1 MLECMKKYFLA
12 KLIVYWSIPLIAY
25 AIIELVARLT
35 GKTEIM
41 PVFILLLVFVE
52 FIITMIL
59 LIGRMLHIIY
69 GDKR

>member
-12 KLIVYWSIPLIAY
+12 KLVVYWSIPLIVY

-52 FIITMIL
+52 FVITMIL

>member
-12 KLIVYWSIPLIAY
+12 KMIVYWSIPLIAY

-52 FIITMIL
+52 FVITMIL

>member
-25 AIIELVARLT
+25 AIIEVAARLT

-52 FIITMIL
+52 FVITMVL

>member
-1 MLECMKKYFLA
+1 MLECMKKNFLA

-41 PVFILLLVFVE
+41 PVFILLLVFAE
-52 FIITMIL
+52 FVITMVL

>member
-12 KLIVYWSIPLIAY
+12 KLIIYWSIPLIAY

-52 FIITMIL
+52 FVITMVL

>member
-12 KLIVYWSIPLIAY
+12 QMIVYWSIPLIIY
-25 AIIELVARLT
+25 IIIDIVARLT
-35 GKTEIM
+35 GRTDVM
-41 PVFILLLVFVE
+41 PVFILLVVFTE
-52 FIITMIL
+52 FIITIVL

>member
-12 KLIVYWSIPLIAY
+12 QMIVYWSIPLIIY
-25 AIIELVARLT
+25 IIIDTLARLT
-35 GKTEIM
+35 GRTDVM
-41 PVFILLLVFVE
+41 PVFILLVVFAE

-59 LIGRMLHIIY
+59 LIGKLLDTIY

>member
-12 KLIVYWSIPLIAY
+12 QMIVYWSIPLIIY
-25 AIIELVARLT
+25 VIIDTVARLT
-35 GKTEIM
+35 GRTDVM
-41 PVFILLLVFVE
+41 PVFILLLVFAE
-52 FIITMIL
+52 FVITMIL

>member
-1 MLECMKKYFLA
+1 MLECIKKYFLA

-41 PVFILLLVFVE
+41 PVFILLLVFAE
-52 FIITMIL
+52 FVITMVL

>member
-41 PVFILLLVFVE
+41 PVFILLLVFAE
-52 FIITMIL
+52 FVITMVL